1 MLVKKPNRRSF
12 QVLDCVND
20 TSNIR
25 EIDEFIKDSSNGCKI
40 HTKIHG
46 CGFNAIYSLVLEDR
60 SGELYDVNPGAN
72 LIKSNKK
79 EVCVLT
85 EEQYKIL
92 FE

>member
-12 QVLDCVND
+12 QVLDCISD
-20 TSNIR
+20 TSSIH
-25 EIDEFIKDSSNGCKI
+25 EINEFIKDSSNGCKI
-40 HTKIHG
+40 HAKIHG
-46 CGFNAIYSLVLEDR
+46 CGFNAGYLLVLEDG
-60 SGELYDVNPGAN
+60 SDELYDVNPGAK

-79 EVCVLT
+79 EVCVLS